1 MIQKH
6 DDPNWGVHEK
16 HWRALGDRL
25 AKLTMDNQDWMDLGW
40 TAQDRRSK
48 EFTRILTKVLPK
60 SGLIEEHDQ
69 RVRMEALIEAAHAI
83 EDVAGGVKESNNGED
98 DTVSIALGLAAKLVR
113 ALLDNP
119 DVVDTIDS

>member
-1 MIQKH
+1 MIQKNE
-6 DDPNWGVHEK
+6 DPNWGVHEK

-48 EFTRILTKVLPK
+48 EFTRILTKILPK

-69 RVRMEALIEAAHAI
+69 RVREEALIEASHVI
-83 EDVAGGVKESNNGED
+83 EDVAEGIKLANNGED
-98 DTVSIALGLAAKLVR
+98 DTVSIALGLASKLVKS
-113 ALLDNP
+113 LLDNP
-119 DVVDTIDS
+119 DVVDTIEL